1 MRIRVA
7 NHEIEAMIVSRSES
21 CLQTVVSRPI
31 EIREVVD
38 QADIRILGGKG
49 QSSRYWIGLIE
60 IHDPGKFSSMVA
72 NVGDVEAKLA
82 GESMLD
88 AQSPVLHVW
97 SAEIAIHGEGVARR
111 RAATRYECSNA
122 RRIDWSGLI
131 HPAKA

>member
-7 NHEIEAMIVSRSES
+7 NHDVEAMVVSRTES

-31 EIREVVD
+31 EIPQVVD

-49 QSSRYWIGLIE
+49 ESSRYWIGLIE
-60 IHDPGKFSSMVA
+60 IHDPGKSSSMVA
-72 NVGDVEAKLA
+72 NVGDVEAHLT

-88 AQSPVLHVW
+88 AQSPVLHVRR
-97 SAEIAIHGEGVARR
+97 AEIAIHSEGVARR
-111 RAATRYECSNA
+111 RAATRYQGSNA

-131 HPAKA
+131 HPA